1 MATKKARRFARKKTV
16 RRRRTATAGKI
27 MPPLDVRSNKH
38 LADFKKRI
46 TKGPLTIVL
55 VYAVIIYA
63 DWCGHCQRQAPDWI
77 ELAKSADVYAIE
89 SEKYSG
95 DDVSGYPTI
104 KIVKDGK
111 ASDYTGERTVKDMKS
126 ALLGK
131 GNLSGGKRTRRRL
144 PRWFRRRTGKRR
156 H

>member
-1 MATKKARRFARKKTV
+1 MSEETPTQKMKKSKVKVLDTTDEAKK
-16 RRRRTATAGKI
+16 
-27 MPPLDVRSNKH
+27 MMSS
-38 LADFKKRI
+38 
-46 TKGPLTIVL
+46 KGPCM
-55 VYAVIIYA
+55 VIIYA

>member
-1 MATKKARRFARKKTV
+1 MSEETPTEKMKKSRVKVLDTTDEVTKIK
-16 RRRRTATAGKI
+16 
-27 MPPLDVRSNKH
+27 SS
-38 LADFKKRI
+38 
-46 TKGPLTIVL
+46 KGPCIIV
-55 VYAVIIYA
+55 IYA
-63 DWCGHCQRQAPDWI
+63 DWCGHCQRAVPDWI

-104 KIVKDGK
+104 KIVKNGK
-111 ASDYTGERTVKDMKS
+111 VSDYKGERTVKDMKN